1 MNNDNTN
8 IDMLTNTV
16 ETEHYEMELD
26 SFLQLEMIA
35 SVMEVTVD
43 YLLDEFAI
51 DGQLNLEEVSWEGE
65 ENMDSWG
72 AVH

>member
-1 MNNDNTN
+1 MNNENTD

-51 DGQLNLEEVSWEGE
+51 DGQLDLEEVSWEG
-65 ENMDSWG
+65 N
-72 AVH
+72 

>member
-1 MNNDNTN
+1 
-8 IDMLTNTV
+8 MLTNTV

-51 DGQLNLEEVSWEGE
+51 DGQLDLEEVSWEGE
-65 ENMDSWG
+65 ENMDS
-72 AVH
+72 

>member
-1 MNNDNTN
+1 MNNENTN

-51 DGQLNLEEVSWEGE
+51 DGQLDLEEVSWEG
-65 ENMDSWG
+65 N
-72 AVH
+72 

>member
-35 SVMEVTVD
+35 SVMEVTVA

-51 DGQLNLEEVSWEGE
+51 DGQLDLEEVSWEG
-65 ENMDSWG
+65 N
-72 AVH
+72 

>member
-1 MNNDNTN
+1 MNNENTD

-51 DGQLNLEEVSWEGE
+51 DGELNLEEVSWESE
-65 ENMDSWG
+65 ENMDS
-72 AVH
+72 

>member
-1 MNNDNTN
+1 MNNENTN

-51 DGQLNLEEVSWEGE
+51 DGKLDLEEVSWEG
-65 ENMDSWG
+65 N
-72 AVH
+72 

>member
-51 DGQLNLEEVSWEGE
+51 DGQLNLEEVSWE
-65 ENMDSWG
+65 S
-72 AVH
+72 

>member
-51 DGQLNLEEVSWEGE
+51 DGELNLEEVSWEG
-65 ENMDSWG
+65 N
-72 AVH
+72 

>member
-1 MNNDNTN
+1 MNNENTN

-51 DGQLNLEEVSWEGE
+51 DGQLDLEEVSWEGE
-65 ENMDSWG
+65 ENMDS
-72 AVH
+72 

>member
-1 MNNDNTN
+1 MMNNENTN

-51 DGQLNLEEVSWEGE
+51 DGQLDLEEVSWEGE
-65 ENMDSWG
+65 ENMDS
-72 AVH
+72 

>member
-1 MNNDNTN
+1 
-8 IDMLTNTV
+8 MLTNTV

-65 ENMDSWG
+65 ENMDS
-72 AVH
+72 

>member
-1 MNNDNTN
+1 MNNENTN

-65 ENMDSWG
+65 ENMDS
-72 AVH
+72 

>member
-1 MNNDNTN
+1 MNNENTN

-51 DGQLNLEEVSWEGE
+51 DGQLNLEEVSWE
-65 ENMDSWG
+65 S
-72 AVH
+72 

>member
-1 MNNDNTN
+1 MNMMNNDNTN

-51 DGQLNLEEVSWEGE
+51 DGELNLEEVSWEG
-65 ENMDSWG
+65 N
-72 AVH
+72 

>member
-51 DGQLNLEEVSWEGE
+51 DGQLDLEEVSWEGE
-65 ENMDSWG
+65 ENMDS
-72 AVH
+72 

>member
-1 MNNDNTN
+1 MTNDNTN

-51 DGQLNLEEVSWEGE
+51 DGQLDLEEVSWEG
-65 ENMDSWG
+65 N
-72 AVH
+72 

>member
-1 MNNDNTN
+1 MMNNDNTN

-51 DGQLNLEEVSWEGE
+51 DGELNLEEVSWEG
-65 ENMDSWG
+65 N
-72 AVH
+72 

>member
-1 MNNDNTN
+1 MNNENTN

-51 DGQLNLEEVSWEGE
+51 DGELNLEEVSWEG
-65 ENMDSWG
+65 N
-72 AVH
+72 

>member
-43 YLLDEFAI
+43 YLLDQFAI
-51 DGQLNLEEVSWEGE
+51 DGQLDLEEVSWEG
-65 ENMDSWG
+65 N
-72 AVH
+72 

>member
-1 MNNDNTN
+1 MNMMNNENTN

-65 ENMDSWG
+65 ENMDS
-72 AVH
+72 

>member
-65 ENMDSWG
+65 ENMDS
-72 AVH
+72 